1 MFYLLCREVLYL
13 RGEID
18 RNEDWDVMVDLF
30 MYRDF
35 DEKKEKAVE
44 GEAAD
49 EEEVEGAEG
58 EAAVGDTMKK
68 FQDAEG
74 GEEDEEEE
82 EAEESWANPAGE
94 TKGAYAK

>member
-13 RGEID
+13 RAVME
-18 RNEDWDVMVDLF
+18 RSQDWSVMVDLF

-35 DEKKEKAVE
+35 DEKKEKAIE

-49 EEEVEGAEG
+49 DDEVEGGEG
-58 EAAVGDTMKK
+58 EAAVGETMKK

-74 GEEDEEEE
+74 GE
-82 EAEESWANPAGE
+82 
-94 TKGAYAK
+94 